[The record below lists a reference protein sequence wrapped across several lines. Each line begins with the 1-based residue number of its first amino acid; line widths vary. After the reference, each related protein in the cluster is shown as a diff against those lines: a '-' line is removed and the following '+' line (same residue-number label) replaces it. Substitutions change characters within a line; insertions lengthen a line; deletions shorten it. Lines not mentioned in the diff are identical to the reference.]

1 MTQQI
6 YEHAR
11 ETFENSMKYA
21 QTPDQK
27 QKLENLGADVVPDED
42 AIVMMMGENI
52 DNLVDEAYELAVD
65 GLESREGVSELNEI
79 LTVLG
84 QDIGKALAD
93 VYEDQPDGYGHFAA
107 VDKDSLPAE
116 DESALVYDAAGYI
129 NGDTRVARTGNSPK
143 IALST
148 YLEHDSRV
156 ESLVDGMEK
165 EYNERWNEL
174 VG

>member
-6 YEHAR
+6 YEQAKIVL
-11 ETFENSMKYA
+11 EESMKYA
-21 QTPDQK
+21 DTPDRK
-27 QKLENLGADVVPDED
+27 QKLENLGADVAPDED

-65 GLESREGVSELNEI
+65 GLESREGVSELNKS
-79 LTVLG
+79 LSVLG
-84 QDIGKALAD
+84 QDIGKALAE
-93 VYEDQPDGYGHFAA
+93 VYHDQPDGYGHFAA
-107 VDKDSLPAE
+107 VDEDSLSAE
-116 DESALVYDAAGYI
+116 DGSALVYDAAEWLG
-129 NGDTRVARTGNSPK
+129 GHTRVGRVANSPE

-148 YLEHDSRV
+148 YLENDPRAD
-156 ESLVDGMEK
+156 SLVDGMER